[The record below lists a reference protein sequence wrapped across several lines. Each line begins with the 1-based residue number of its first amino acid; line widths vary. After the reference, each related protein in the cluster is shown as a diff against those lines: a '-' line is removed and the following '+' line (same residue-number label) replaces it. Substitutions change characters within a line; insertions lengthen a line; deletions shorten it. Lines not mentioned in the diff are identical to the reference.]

1 MIFVIRYCFCVCNGE
16 DCSQNKGTVNCSR
29 DYWKLSVDSM
39 KALDLVTMKQLD
51 SKVNIIPVIA
61 KADTITKT
69 ELQKFKSKVSFKL
82 ISGAIVVVPLTTV
95 IVTALLSL
103 SGGELVVNG
112 DRPRVHC

>member
-1 MIFVIRYCFCVCNGE
+1 
-16 DCSQNKGTVNCSR
+16 
-29 DYWKLSVDSM
+29 M